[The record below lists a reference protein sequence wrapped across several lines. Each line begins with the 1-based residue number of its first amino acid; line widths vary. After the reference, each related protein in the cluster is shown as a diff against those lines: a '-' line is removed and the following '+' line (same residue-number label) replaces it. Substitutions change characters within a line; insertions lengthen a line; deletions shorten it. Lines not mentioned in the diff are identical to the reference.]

1 MSKKIKFGVGIGI
14 VVVAV
19 LILVVQGYTTKEAVA
34 YSKRVA
40 ELKRM
45 GDKAVGL
52 PLKVSG
58 KLKEGS
64 IRRDG
69 VELRFVLVE
78 GAEELPVHYIGRDPI
93 PDTFRDDM
101 DADVVVTGRLTPDHV
116 FQAERIQAKCASKY
130 EADYS
135 ATTSAGL

>member
-1 MSKKIKFGVGIGI
+1 MSKKIKFGVGIG
-14 VVVAV
+14 VVVLAV
-19 LILVVQGYTTKEAVA
+19 LILVIQGYTTREAVA
-34 YSKRVA
+34 YSKRVS

-45 GDKAVGL
+45 GDKAVGI

-58 KLKEGS
+58 RLKKGS
-64 IRRDG
+64 IQRDG

-78 GAEELPVHYIGRDPI
+78 GVEELPVHYVGRDPI

-101 DADVVVTGRLTPDHV
+101 DADVVITGQLTPERV

-135 ATTSAGL
+135 AISSAGL